1 MHLLLACEAY
11 QRQLENRTRSSI
23 KLAETLPRLTAAEP
37 EFLSWIGNW
46 KTWISKIAQIRSDLL
61 AHLQS
66 YGKPYNDILTVATVN
81 RQLYAYL
88 VARILDQCNFPD
100 DLIKD
105 VIARASSEAVMRLPR
120 SEGTTPSPKDQLPKN
135 D

>member
-1 MHLLLACEAY
+1 MD
-11 QRQLENRTRSSI
+11 NRTRGHI
-23 KLAETLPRLTAAEP
+23 NLHDTLPPLNAAEP
-37 EFLSWIGNW
+37 EFLGWIGNW
-46 KTWISKIAQIRSDLL
+46 KTWTGTIRTIRNDLI

-88 VARILDQCNFPD
+88 VARILAQCNFPD

-105 VIARASSEAVMRLPR
+105 VIARASSEAVMHMPR
-120 SEGTTPSPKDQLPKN
+120 SKDTEPSPKDRLTKN